1 MGNNCMQAKSKQK
14 WDLQPLPTCSHAS
27 EKTLTTK
34 QSTPRKE
41 PSRFFG
47 SFRSLT
53 SFRSSETRKNT
64 YSEIPDLNIKM
75 LQRMRTRLQK
85 QRFLPYSTQPSQST
99 FFDWSHYIIDSLHS
113 PEKSTNKMEKLL
125 WVWKNVHLW

>member
-1 MGNNCMQAKSKQK
+1 MGNCAQAKSKHRH
-14 WDLQPLPTCSHAS
+14 DVFPLPTCSHAS
-27 EKTLTTK
+27 EKALTLTTK

-41 PSRFFG
+41 PSRFLG

-53 SFRSSETRKNT
+53 SFRSELRKNT
-64 YSEIPDLNIKM
+64 YSDIPDLNIKM

-99 FFDWSHYIIDSLHS
+99 SFDFFVQINDYLDSPQKH
-113 PEKSTNKMEKLL
+113 TNQMEKFL
-125 WVWKNVHLW
+125 